1 MKQKGHLSLLAAL
14 LLGSLSCAAA
24 WGLPAAETGSSV
36 RDVRGFEAV
45 ELTIGG
51 ELILT
56 QGDRES
62 LEIEA
67 SPSDLARIT
76 TAVRGGTL
84 IIAQVNPGPGPR
96 GPVTYRLTM
105 KRIAGLATRSQGSIR
120 AAAIET
126 DALRIQISSSGP
138 VSVDRLAARRLDVN
152 ISSRGDCTVAGAVDG
167 LRIQISSSGSYRGE
181 DLASREASVQSSSS
195 GTATVR
201 VSERLDVN
209 ISSSG
214 NVRYRGNPRITSRVS
229 SSGGLVALD

>member
-1 MKQKGHLSLLAAL
+1 MREVQ
-14 LLGSLSCAAA
+14 
-24 WGLPAAETGSSV
+24 
-36 RDVRGFEAV
+36 GFDSV

-51 ELILT
+51 ELILV

-67 SPSDLARIT
+67 SPADLARIT

-84 IIAQVNPGPGPR
+84 VIAQVNPGPGPR
-96 GPVTYRLTM
+96 GPVTYRLAM

-126 DALRIQISSSGP
+126 DALRIQVSSSGP
-138 VSVDRLAARRLDVN
+138 IAVGRLSASRLDVS
-152 ISSRGDCTVAGAVDG
+152 ISSRGDCTVAGAVDR
-167 LRIQISSSGSYRGE
+167 LRVQLSSSGSYRGE
-181 DLASREASVQSSSS
+181 GLASREASVQCSSS
-195 GTATVR
+195 GTATVNA
-201 VSERLDVN
+201 SERLEVN

-214 NVRYRGNPRITSRVS
+214 DVRYRGNPRIVSRIS